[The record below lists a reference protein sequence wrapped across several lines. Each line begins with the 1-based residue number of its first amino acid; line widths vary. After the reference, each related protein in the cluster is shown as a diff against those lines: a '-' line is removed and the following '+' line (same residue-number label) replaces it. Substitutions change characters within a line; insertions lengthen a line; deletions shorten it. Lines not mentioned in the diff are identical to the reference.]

1 MLNVLQMENVTYQRK
16 PLIKIDN
23 KKNDL
28 LYETIQ
34 KDGIKGVH
42 GFFYA
47 IYKETAEKW

>member
-1 MLNVLQMENVTYQRK
+1 MRRDHCRLHIVENVKMSPFQVY
-16 PLIKIDN
+16 
-23 KKNDL
+23 DL

-34 KDGIKGVH
+34 KDGIKGVL

>member
-1 MLNVLQMENVTYQRK
+1 MSPLQVY
-16 PLIKIDN
+16 
-23 KKNDL
+23 DL